1 MLIMENKRTINSEV
15 ERCIKSIGE
24 DLIKRAEDIAK
35 DLERVR
41 TISIYSTIENGT
53 IINYDVT
60 KNYGVEDYIHYDLL
74 KDEKGE

>member
-1 MLIMENKRTINSEV
+1 MENKRTINSEV
-15 ERCIKSIGE
+15 ERCIKLIGE

-41 TISIYSTIENGT
+41 TISIYSTIENGV

-60 KNYGVEDYIHYDLL
+60 KNYGIEDYIHYDLL
-74 KDEKGE
+74 KNEKGE

>member
-1 MLIMENKRTINSEV
+1 MINSEV

-41 TISIYSTIENGT
+41 TISIYSTIENGI